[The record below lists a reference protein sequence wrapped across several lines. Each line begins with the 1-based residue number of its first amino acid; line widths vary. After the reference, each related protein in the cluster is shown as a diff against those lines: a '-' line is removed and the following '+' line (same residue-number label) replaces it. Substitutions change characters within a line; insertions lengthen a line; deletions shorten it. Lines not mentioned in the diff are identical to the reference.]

1 MLNGEIHQRRCMY
14 IFAHKVRLYSSRK
27 ILRKFLKQVSMIW
40 KELRIRNI
48 GDPIG
53 FIDKWKLVG
62 PK

>member
-1 MLNGEIHQRRCMY
+1 MY